1 MNPLNSYRSSRRS
14 GERNTG
20 APCWNTRK
28 PVGHKRR
35 GTGRIGLHCA
45 GGAVNLARRR
55 KERYFSILING
66 NALLCLN
73 TTASQ
78 Q

>member
-1 MNPLNSYRSSRRS
+1 MTRRS
-14 GERNTG
+14 GERNAG

-35 GTGRIGLHCA
+35 GTGGIGLHCA
-45 GGAVNLARRR
+45 GDAFYLARRR
-55 KERYFSILING
+55 KERYFSILIIG